1 MSDKRLPAEGGDRI
15 DNHPTSSCS
24 RSFGSVHKRLEVF
37 GCPICTDDEDIR
49 IDMLVKRCI
58 RPLLHTEL
66 KSLKQKTRGKY
77 ICMRAE
83 IALWV
88 SDYARDAVTIDDR
101 TEPGAKEYLRINVR
115 ISSKLYPK
123 LYALLKPLSGAE
135 RSELLQ
141 SLASAIIGAGHGC

>member
-15 DNHPTSSCS
+15 DNHPTSPCS
-24 RSFGSVHKRLEVF
+24 RDRGNGYARQEVF
-37 GCPICTDDEDIR
+37 GCPIQTDEEDIR
-49 IDMLVKRCI
+49 IDMLVKRSK
-58 RPLLHTEL
+58 RPLLHTKL
-66 KSLKQKTRGKY
+66 DSLKEKMRGKY
-77 ICMRAE
+77 LCVRAE

-101 TEPGAKEYLRINVR
+101 TEPGAKGYLRINVR

-123 LYALLKPLSGAE
+123 LYALLKPLSGEE

-141 SLASAIIGAGHGC
+141 SFASTLLRGGHGR